1 MACTT
6 VQETVKEIFT
16 KYLEKNGHRKTP
28 ERYAILCE
36 IFEQEEHF
44 DVEALYGLMKDKK
57 YRVSKATIYNTID
70 LLLACNLIRKHQFG
84 KNLAQFEK
92 SYEYKKHDHI
102 IITDTEEVI
111 EFTDPMIQDI
121 RKMVEEK
128 YNVDVLH
135 HSLYLYAKRKTEKV

>member
-1 MACTT
+1 MACST

-28 ERYAILCE
+28 ERYAILSE
-36 IFEQEEHF
+36 IFDQEEHF
-44 DVEALYGLMKDKK
+44 DVEALYGLMKEKK

-111 EFTDPMIQDI
+111 EFSDPMIQEI
-121 RKMVEEK
+121 KKMVEEK
-128 YNVDVLH
+128 YDLNVLH
-135 HSLYLYAKRKTEKV
+135 HSFYLYAKRKTTA

>member
-16 KYLEKNGHRKTP
+16 RYLEKNGHRKTP
-28 ERYAILCE
+28 ERFAILSE
-36 IFEQEEHF
+36 IFNQEDHF
-44 DVEALYGLMKDKK
+44 DVETLYSIMKDQN

-92 SYEYKKHDHI
+92 SYDYKRHDHI
-102 IITDTEEVI
+102 ILTDTDDEVI
-111 EFTDPMIQDI
+111 EFSDNRIQEIKDDI
-121 RKMVEEK
+121 EK
-128 YNVDVLH
+128 KYKVKVLH
-135 HSLYLYAKRKTEKV
+135 HSLYFYAQKQN

>member
-1 MACTT
+1 MACAT

-28 ERYAILCE
+28 ERYAILSE
-36 IFEQEEHF
+36 IFDQEEHF
-44 DVEALYGLMKDKK
+44 DVEALYGLMKEKK

-111 EFTDPMIQDI
+111 EFSDPMINEI
-121 RKMVEEK
+121 KKMVEEK
-128 YNVDVLH
+128 YNINVLH
-135 HSLYLYAKRKTEKV
+135 HSLYLYAKRKTTA

>member
-16 KYLEKNGHRKTP
+16 RYLEKNGHRKTP
-28 ERYAILCE
+28 ERFAILNE
-36 IFEQEEHF
+36 IFEQNEHF
-44 DVEALYGLMKDKK
+44 DVEMLYTLMKEKN

-92 SYEYKKHDHI
+92 SYEYKRHDHI
-102 IITDTEEVI
+102 ILTDTEEVI
-111 EFTDPMIQDI
+111 EFADPRIQEIKKDI
-121 RKMVEEK
+121 EDK
-128 YNVDVLH
+128 YGIKVIH
-135 HSLYLYAKRKTEKV
+135 HSLYFYAQKN

>member
-28 ERYAILCE
+28 ERYAILSE

-111 EFTDPMIQDI
+111 EFSDPMIQEI
-121 RKMVEEK
+121 KKMVEEK
-128 YNVDVLH
+128 YNINVLH
-135 HSLYLYAKRKTEKV
+135 HSLYLYAKRNTPA

>member
-6 VQETVKEIFT
+6 VQDTVKDIFT
-16 KYLEKNGHRKTP
+16 LYLEKNGHRKTP
-28 ERYAILCE
+28 ERFAILNE
-36 IFEQEEHF
+36 IFAQDEHF
-44 DVEALYGLMKDKK
+44 DVETLYTLMKEKN

-102 IITDTEEVI
+102 ILTDTDEVI
-111 EFTDPMIQDI
+111 EFSDPRIQEI
-121 RKMVEEK
+121 RNEVEKK
-128 YNVDVLH
+128 YGIKILH
-135 HSLYLYAKRKTEKV
+135 HSLYFYAQKNK

>member
-28 ERYAILCE
+28 ERYAILSE
-36 IFEQEEHF
+36 IFDQDEHF
-44 DVEALYGLMKDKK
+44 DVEALYGLMKEKK

-111 EFTDPMIQDI
+111 EFSDPMIQDI

-128 YNVDVLH
+128 YNVNVLH
-135 HSLYLYAKRKTEKV
+135 HSLYLYAKRKTSA

>member
-28 ERYAILCE
+28 ERYAILSE
-36 IFEQEEHF
+36 IFDQEEHF
-44 DVEALYGLMKDKK
+44 DVEALYGLMKEKK

-111 EFTDPMIQDI
+111 EFSDPMILEI
-121 RKMVEEK
+121 KKMVEEK
-128 YNVDVLH
+128 YDINVLH
-135 HSLYLYAKRKTEKV
+135 HSFYIYAKRNTSA

>member
-16 KYLEKNGHRKTP
+16 RYLEKNGHRKTP
-28 ERYAILCE
+28 ERFAILNE
-36 IFEQEEHF
+36 IFEQNEHY
-44 DVEALYGLMKDKK
+44 DVEMLYTLMKEKN

-92 SYEYKKHDHI
+92 SYEYKRHDHI
-102 IITDTEEVI
+102 ILTDTEEVI
-111 EFTDPMIQDI
+111 EFSDPRIQEIKKDI
-121 RKMVEEK
+121 EEK
-128 YNVDVLH
+128 YGIRVIH
-135 HSLYLYAKRKTEKV
+135 HSLYFYAQKN

>member
-1 MACTT
+1 MACIT

-28 ERYAILCE
+28 ERFAILNE
-36 IFEQEEHF
+36 VFNQEDHF
-44 DVEALYGLMKDKK
+44 DVETLYSIMKDQN

-92 SYEYKKHDHI
+92 SYDYKRHDHI
-102 IITDTEEVI
+102 ILTESDEVI
-111 EFTDPMIQDI
+111 EFSDNRIREIKEDI
-121 RKMVEEK
+121 EKK
-128 YNVDVLH
+128 YNIKILH
-135 HSLYLYAKRKTEKV
+135 HSLYFYAQKN